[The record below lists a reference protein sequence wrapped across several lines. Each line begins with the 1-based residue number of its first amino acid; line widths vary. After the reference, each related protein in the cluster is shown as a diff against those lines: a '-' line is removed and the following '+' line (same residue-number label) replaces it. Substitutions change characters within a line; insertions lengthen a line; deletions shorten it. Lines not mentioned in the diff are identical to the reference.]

1 MNIKRV
7 FGLLTFQSESINEF
21 LSDKSAIHKGKYLLT
36 IGVGLLALT
45 FVLLHD
51 YPDQRGIYLGIDL
64 YFFLLVK
71 LIIYWIGILT
81 FYIIFIFVS
90 KIVDSKLTIEQSTSI
105 LGYISFIHYLIFF
118 LIFVIVTFMME
129 FFHLIIF
136 FEIRDLLFFSFLPVQ
151 RTPFNVLWIL
161 IPLHILLLSKTYII
175 ISEIPSIK
183 ILLKTFVAF
192 FISIVNTGIIF
203 YVMIY
208 LSFFIFF
215 LFSRSLVSD

>member
-21 LSDKSAIHKGKYLLT
+21 LSDKSARHKGKYLLT

-71 LIIYWIGILT
+71 LIIYWTAILT

-136 FEIRDLLFFSFLPVQ
+136 FEIRDLLFFSFLP
-151 RTPFNVLWIL
+151 FNVLWIL